1 MSPTT
6 AVVLGLIAH
15 VIGDYVLQS
24 SWMAQE
30 KSAHWWPA
38 IAHALAYG
46 LPFLVIT
53 RSPGALLVIVGT
65 HAVIDRYRLARY
77 VVWATDHLAP
87 AGSVP
92 RWSQCRATGF
102 PPDLPAWL
110 ATGLLIITDNT
121 MHVIINSGALWWAL
135 R

>member
-6 AVVLGLIAH
+6 AVMFGLIAH

-30 KSAHWWPA
+30 KTRRWWPA
-38 IAHALAYG
+38 VAHALAYG
-46 LPFLVIT
+46 VPFLFIT
-53 RSPGALLVIVGT
+53 RSTLALAVIVCT

-87 AGSVP
+87 VGTVP
-92 RWSQCRATGF
+92 CWAECRTTGY
-102 PPDLPAWL
+102 PPDVPGWL
-110 ATGLLIITDNT
+110 AGGLLIICDNT
-121 MHVIINSGALWWAL
+121 MHVVINSVALWWAFA
-135 R
+135 